1 MCKVD
6 ETARI
11 KGLEAGRQLVCF
23 RNNKEANLAGMD
35 QVREELQEILS
46 ERLWGQVWGQVM

>member
-11 KGLEAGRQLVCF
+11 KGLEAGRQLACF
-23 RNNKEANLAGMD
+23 RNNKEAKLAGTD
-35 QVREELQEILS
+35 QVREEQQEILS
-46 ERLWGQVWGQVM
+46 ERLWGQVM